1 MRPEESGA
9 WREFRQGTVA
19 VFPVV
24 AACVPIG
31 VVWGAL
37 AAERGLSLAEI
48 WLMSAAVFAG
58 ASQFVAI
65 GMWTTPLPIAA
76 IVFATAMVNL
86 RHMMMSAS
94 LQRRMERFSAAQRY
108 LAYGWLTDEAWALA
122 EARAA
127 REPLTPAYYAGLAG
141 PLFAVWPLASLA
153 GGAFGKVMGDPA
165 AFGLDFVFT
174 ALFIGLIVG
183 FRSAPSWLPVVLA
196 SAAMALITY
205 HLLPPPW
212 YVIAGGLAG
221 VAVAALQAPAAR
233 IDPLE
238 VRPWK

>member
-1 MRPEESGA
+1 MRPEETGA
-9 WREFRQGTVA
+9 RRQFRQGTVA

-48 WLMSAAVFAG
+48 WLMSASVFAG

-76 IVFATAMVNL
+76 IFLATAMVNL
-86 RHMMMSAS
+86 RHVMMSAS
-94 LQRRMERFSAAQRY
+94 LQRRMERFSLVQRY
-108 LAYGWLTDEAWALA
+108 VAYAGLTDEVWALA

-127 REPLTPAYYAGLAG
+127 REPLTPAYYAGLAL
-141 PLFAVWPLASLA
+141 PLFVVWPLASLG
-153 GGAFGKVMGDPA
+153 GGAFGKVMGDPSA
-165 AFGLDFVFT
+165 YGLDFVFT

-183 FRSAPSWLPVVLA
+183 FRAAPSWLPVVVA
-196 SAAMALITY
+196 SAAMALLAH

-221 VAVAALQAPAAR
+221 VAVAAFQAPAAR
-233 IDPLE
+233 TDPLE
-238 VRPWK
+238 A

>member
-1 MRPEESGA
+1 MRPEEAGA

-65 GMWTTPLPIAA
+65 GMWTAPLPVAA
-76 IVFATAMVNL
+76 IILATLMVNL
-86 RHMMMSAS
+86 RHVMMSAS
-94 LQRRMERFSAAQRY
+94 LQRRMERFSAPQRY
-108 LAYGWLTDEAWALA
+108 LAYALLTDEAWALA

-127 REPLTPAYYAGLAG
+127 RQPLTPAYYVGLAL
-141 PLFAVWPLASLA
+141 PLFVVWPLASVG
-153 GGAFGKVMGDPA
+153 GGAFGQVMGDPA
-165 AFGLDFVFT
+165 AYGLDFVFT

-183 FRSAPSWLPVVLA
+183 FRAAPSWLPVVVA
-196 SAAMALITY
+196 SAAIAVATY

-212 YVIAGGLAG
+212 YVIAGGIAG
-221 VAVAALQAPAAR
+221 VVVAALQAPASRAK
-233 IDPLE
+233 PVE
-238 VRPWK
+238 A

>member
-1 MRPEESGA
+1 MRPEETGA
-9 WREFRQGTVA
+9 WRQFRQGTVA

-48 WLMSAAVFAG
+48 WLMSASVFAG

-76 IVFATAMVNL
+76 IFLATAMVNL
-86 RHMMMSAS
+86 RHVMMSAS
-94 LQRRMERFSAAQRY
+94 LQRRMERFSLVQRY
-108 LAYGWLTDEAWALA
+108 VAYAGLTDEVWALA

-127 REPLTPAYYAGLAG
+127 REPLTPAYYAGLAL
-141 PLFAVWPLASLA
+141 PLFVVWPLASLG
-153 GGAFGKVMGDPA
+153 GGAFGKVMGDPSA
-165 AFGLDFVFT
+165 YGLDFVFT

-183 FRSAPSWLPVVLA
+183 FRAAPSWLPVVVA
-196 SAAMALITY
+196 SAAMALLAH

-221 VAVAALQAPAAR
+221 VAVAAFQAPTAR
-233 IDPLE
+233 TDPLE
-238 VRPWK
+238 A

>member
-1 MRPEESGA
+1 M
-9 WREFRQGTVA
+9 VA
-19 VFPVV
+19 VLPVV

-76 IVFATAMVNL
+76 ILLATAMVNL
-86 RHMMMSAS
+86 RHVMMSAS

-127 REPLTPAYYAGLAG
+127 REPLTPTYYAGLTA
-141 PLFAVWPLASLA
+141 PLFVVWPLASLT

-165 AFGLDFVFT
+165 AYGLDFVFT

-183 FRSAPSWLPVVLA
+183 FRSAPAWLPVVLA
-196 SAAMALITY
+196 SAAMAVITY

-212 YVIAGGLAG
+212 YVIAGGLTG
-221 VAVAALQAPAAR
+221 VAIAALQVPAAR
-233 IDPLE
+233 SDLME
-238 VRPWK
+238 VKPWT